1 LAGAGYRTN
10 PSRDKSHVV
19 ITKEYKL
26 HMRKCR
32 KLILMISFG
41 NSDKTNNT
49 FLSSMPPL
57 PDTIDGTSVLDQNIQ
72 DALLRICSAP
82 IK

>member
-26 HMRKCR
+26 HMRKCK
-32 KLILMISFG
+32 KLILIISFG

-49 FLSSMPPL
+49 FLSS
-57 PDTIDGTSVLDQNIQ
+57 SVLDQNIP